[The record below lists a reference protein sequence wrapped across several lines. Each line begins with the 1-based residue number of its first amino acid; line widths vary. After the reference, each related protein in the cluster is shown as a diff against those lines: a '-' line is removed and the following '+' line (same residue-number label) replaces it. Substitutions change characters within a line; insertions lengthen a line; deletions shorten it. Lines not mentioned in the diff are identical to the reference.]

1 MVSTDILSSTA
12 VFNIDNN
19 KKSAHY
25 HVTLKTGVM
34 AVWKF
39 SFAITGIN
47 YILKYIKIENSY
59 FKLQKYF
66 TIDFIVFFNSDFFMH
81 FLLSKRYFKNIK
93 KS

>member
-1 MVSTDILSSTA
+1 
-12 VFNIDNN
+12 
-19 KKSAHY
+19 
-25 HVTLKTGVM
+25 M

-81 FLLSKRYFKNIK
+81 FFAEQKIFQKH
-93 KS
+93 